1 MNRNG
6 NLMKKMN
13 LQLFGQTFDPDNVTM
28 YEQKDGTIPQKYT
41 ELILKE
47 IMNGS
52 QIMKLAKYE
61 EMDGKEKEFEYFAKG
76 PGAYWV
82 GEGEKI
88 RTSKPQWMKVKM
100 VAKKLGVIVP
110 CSREFLHYKMSDFFE
125 KMKPKIAEE
134 FYKKFDE
141 AAILNLDNPFPQS
154 VDESVAEAGN
164 VISGGITY
172 DNILALEDLL
182 NDEDYD
188 VNAFISTKKN
198 RSTLRNVH
206 RIENGVI
213 VESLYDRGAN
223 TIDGQPVADLK
234 SLEKGNLYAGDF
246 DYMYYGIPFGMSYKI
261 DESAQLSTIVN
272 EDDSPVNLFEQ
283 ELAALRV
290 TMDVAFMIVKDEAF
304 AKIEKEGE
312 VIGDDILSIPAQ
324 GVTLYG
330 KKVSSL
336 IGNDVK
342 VYKDGS
348 VIGTL
353 KHVTGYTQFNDS
365 NPEEQEGYFFPFKLT
380 KTGTKMTFKKNNL
393 ETKKDINWEAD
404 NVFRVTKDDTFEVLV
419 DGSSVVTFNF
429 KKATFQE

>member
-1 MNRNG
+1 MNVNKKM
-6 NLMKKMN
+6 LKKMN
-13 LQLFGQTFDPDNVTM
+13 LQLFGQTYDPDNVTM
-28 YEQKDGTIPQKYT
+28 YEHKDGTIPEKYNK
-41 ELILKE
+41 LILKE

-52 QIMKLAKYE
+52 KVMQLARYE
-61 EMDGKEKEFEYFAKG
+61 EMDGKEKKFEYFAKG

-88 RTSKPQWMKVKM
+88 QTSKPQWMQATM

-125 KMKPKIAEE
+125 QMKPKIAEA

-141 AAILNLDNPFPQS
+141 AAILNIENPFPQS
-154 VDESVAEAGN
+154 VEESALAAGN
-164 VISGGITY
+164 LISGGITY
-172 DNILALEDLL
+172 DNILAMEDAL

-198 RSTLRNVH
+198 RSTLRNVNK
-206 RIENGVI
+206 IQNSVI

-261 DESAQLSTIVN
+261 DESAQLSTLQN
-272 EDDSPVNLFEQ
+272 EDGTPVNLFEQ

-304 AKIEKEGE
+304 VKLEAGE
-312 VIGDDILSIPAQ
+312 TNV
-324 GVTLYG
+324 
-330 KKVSSL
+330 
-336 IGNDVK
+336 
-342 VYKDGS
+342 
-348 VIGTL
+348 GTL
-353 KHVTGYTQFNDS
+353 TVASVAGTENGTTKITITESKGENNSYKYKIADAAVEVGYKQSVRNWPAWDGVSDITAETGKTITVVECDAEYLALKAGSKTVTA
-365 NPEEQEGYFFPFKLT
+365 
-380 KTGTKMTFKKNNL
+380 KT
-393 ETKKDINWEAD
+393 E
-404 NVFRVTKDDTFEVLV
+404 
-419 DGSSVVTFNF
+419 
-429 KKATFQE
+429 